1 MGVTLI
7 AKKMR
12 IILIK
17 MEKFNRK
24 GELLKNR
31 IKYWSDNC
39 TFMKCCYYNAC
50 LSFFKFNLSYSD
62 ILDLSQSPHGSC
74 IGWRTVICCSF
85 GSLLQLSVAWL
96 LHPCWIV
103 HCVCKY
109 LLYCIMIHCAKGY
122 CTGWHWIIHCLL
134 WQSGAEG
141 GNACERYE
149 QKTARRHCWGLY
161 VPLHHPGK
169 ECVFSTFQ
177 QRTIVASVTLVWQ
190 CTFSGNWIITS

>member
-1 MGVTLI
+1 MFVWVFL
-7 AKKMR
+7 
-12 IILIK
+12 
-17 MEKFNRK
+17 
-24 GELLKNR
+24 
-31 IKYWSDNC
+31 
-39 TFMKCCYYNAC
+39 
-50 LSFFKFNLSYSD
+50 KFNLSYSD

-74 IGWRTVICCSF
+74 IGWRSVICCSF

-149 QKTARRHCWGLY
+149 QKVARQHRRGLY
-161 VPLHHPGK
+161 VSPHHPSVI
-169 ECVFSTFQ
+169 CANCIFQHYMRLFNICMAVFTPSLHIQWKHLQCMCTLYGTPMHIICMAWVYIQ
-177 QRTIVASVTLVWQ
+177 YMIYMWVYDIYRASKRLYV
-190 CTFSGNWIITS
+190 S

>member
-17 MEKFNRK
+17 MVKFNRK

-74 IGWRTVICCSF
+74 IGWRSVICCSF

-109 LLYCIMIHCAKGY
+109 LLYCIMIHCSKGY

-134 WQSGAEG
+134 WQSGGEG
-141 GNACERYE
+141 AMRVNVMNKRLLGNTVEDYTCLPIIPCSNA
-149 QKTARRHCWGLY
+149 QTVL
-161 VPLHHPGK
+161 LN
-169 ECVFSTFQ
+169 
-177 QRTIVASVTLVWQ
+177 TIHASL
-190 CTFSGNWIITS
+190 

>member
-1 MGVTLI
+1 MV
-7 AKKMR
+7 
-12 IILIK
+12 
-17 MEKFNRK
+17 KFNRK

-50 LSFFKFNLSYSD
+50 RSFFKFNLSYSD

-74 IGWRTVICCSF
+74 IGWRSVICCSF

-109 LLYCIMIHCAKGY
+109 LQYCIMIHCAKGY

-161 VPLHHPGK
+161 VPLHHPGM
-169 ECVFSTFQ
+169 ECVFFTFQ
-177 QRTIVASVTLVWQ
+177 QHTASVTLVWHW
-190 CTFSGNWIITS
+190 TFLNYYIIIHIHTYVWVVYTW

>member
-1 MGVTLI
+1 M
-7 AKKMR
+7 
-12 IILIK
+12 
-17 MEKFNRK
+17 
-24 GELLKNR
+24 
-31 IKYWSDNC
+31 
-39 TFMKCCYYNAC
+39 
-50 LSFFKFNLSYSD
+50 
-62 ILDLSQSPHGSC
+62 SQSPHGSC
-74 IGWRTVICCSF
+74 IGWRSVICCSF

-177 QRTIVASVTLVWQ
+177 QRTIVASVTLVWHW
-190 CTFSGNWIITS
+190 TFLNYYIIIHIHTYVWVVYTW

>member
-1 MGVTLI
+1 MTCDVSPVAMFKIRFILFWHPRLVTESTWFLHWLALCYLLLI
-7 AKKMR
+7 WKP
-12 IILIK
+12 I
-17 MEKFNRK
+17 
-24 GELLKNR
+24 
-31 IKYWSDNC
+31 
-39 TFMKCCYYNAC
+39 
-50 LSFFKFNLSYSD
+50 
-62 ILDLSQSPHGSC
+62 
-74 IGWRTVICCSF
+74 
-85 GSLLQLSVAWL
+85 AWL